1 MTMSLMSSSSS
12 SSCSTPSGRPQD
24 LRERS
29 SHWFH
34 PTTTPATLRRRIRVP
49 WHHHNHSHKR
59 TVPAPRPP
67 LLQKSR
73 SLTTIRTPTA
83 AGTATP
89 KDPLSD
95 CTNGILPAAAPP
107 PPLRYTQS
115 LPFHALPTLSQSQS
129 QQKED
134 HPHKDRNDEDEERE
148 RLQLVAKLTSLCSN
162 SSRSLGGGGNSGEER
177 HSCLENQ
184 GQGAPITTTTT
195 RQAHDASETDKFLPI
210 GHDKFLVSASTH
222 KNGNE
227 TEPQPQY
234 EGPSP
239 HHRDQSNPHTVASSP
254 SPCMHQVMEARG
266 ATRMDVPQDEQE
278 EEEVAPP
285 PPLERKYSL
294 LQRWF
299 GKPQPQQAQQ
309 PQEPAPGGLV
319 MVVSPPPPLLPE
331 HELSLPNQH
340 PTFAPV
346 QGSAMV
352 LPPVVVGGGSHGP
365 QPIGGGGPAVPPSTR
380 TSQMR
385 QRPETH
391 TATFHPKKQHGE
403 WRVVSQTPPPAP
415 PVQESMVATAA
426 VGGTVLET
434 PPRSTSQDS
443 NGRHKNT
450 SPPPPPQQQHHHHPA
465 PPLRGMGAM
474 RRPCRV
480 PSLRNLWSSS
490 TTTNSTTTMSPS
502 ATTRESL
509 KKPLELP
516 PEQHPD
522 VNDHK
527 DNHNKKEK
535 LDHENGLVTP
545 PPLPPPPLLKR
556 RPSLL
561 QRLFQLGGG
570 SSRTLVAVPTGDHHQ
585 GGPPPPRYSS
595 TTTTTAMTTTTT
607 AASRILT
614 TPTLGGGSARS
625 TKPLPR
631 QETEADDQDPS
642 SETSIEEEEEE
653 DWSPWFR
660 PVPSV
665 TPSSSLSVSH
675 SHNSNQT
682 FSTTTTTTTAMRRPA
697 TPDRWSP
704 SPTVEQMMMITTH
717 THTNNLMAPPKL
729 PQRCHESTAPTRTP
743 STAASGDP
751 DTRKKE
757 EEEEDSPSRIP
768 SSFAPCSSPQLRTR
782 TTDQDVVVPPMCCG
796 GGGGTFAASPTSP
809 IRHPGLGSSSHG
821 GGVLAPRATR
831 PSITTAH
838 LQRPTLFSPLP
849 TSTASSSSNNRDP
862 WFFQRYG
869 PSPTAFAI
877 PAPPLLQEKQEADP
891 KSHRIATRTQLLVSS
906 KQASFCWA
914 QGKSKRQP
922 LEERMTRPWHVDQQ
936 KNYSVLP
943 SSHLKKQS
951 DYDTEDDEEDEEL
964 TGLLGRQPLPFRE
977 ASCTSGQLVAPK
989 GILKTSSSCK
999 SKTLAPRTNTPST
1012 SSICSQ
1018 SPSPTIMEEMTLCSN
1033 QPDGSNHQEE
1043 QEEEDDGNHSSFQ
1056 DLLPL
1061 ESLLLETPRPRV
1073 RFDGGVQIREYE
1085 RLLLV
1090 EDDHGKEGRRSP
1102 CLVPL
1107 ALGWGYCPAPA
1118 RMDLEE
1124 YERLRQP
1131 VRCKERRDLYLNA
1144 RQRQSLLWR
1153 YCGRSGPP
1161 PPIRSE
1167 PPKLKKQQQQQHAA
1181 ATNHNTSKSRT
1192 RSRKKQG
1199 LQSSPQ
1205 HKRHRPHQDQDPAKS
1220 LCNGS
1225 HAQSHPMGPSPR
1237 VVLWHTNLGGANPSS
1252 TKIISG
1258 GSGEWHQPDVS
1269 DTSQPV
1275 ATRPPALTAA
1285 GPWDWPEERRG
1296 STRSTTARAPSESA
1310 PVPVVDRTTTTSMMS
1325 GSRTPYHQPC
1335 YPLYRNSPISLP
1347 PPHASYSSVFAPQQ
1361 HPQQE
1366 EHSMD
1371 RMTGL
1376 FPESRETP
1384 FQESS

>member
-12 SSCSTPSGRPQD
+12 WSTPSGLHQDPQD
-24 LRERS
+24 KP

-34 PTTTPATLRRRIRVP
+34 PTTTPATVRRRIRVP
-49 WHHHNHSHKR
+49 WHHRHHSHQR
-59 TVPAPRPP
+59 TVLAPRPP
-67 LLQKSR
+67 LLQKSQ
-73 SLTTIRTPTA
+73 SLTTILTPTA
-83 AGTATP
+83 TVAP

-95 CTNGILPAAAPP
+95 CTNGILPTAPPPPP
-107 PPLRYTQS
+107 PPLRFTQS
-115 LPFHALPTLSQSQS
+115 LPFHSLPTRPSQPQ
-129 QQKED
+129 
-134 HPHKDRNDEDEERE
+134 KDRNDDEERE
-148 RLQLVAKLTSLCSN
+148 RLQLVAKLTSLCS
-162 SSRSLGGGGNSGEER
+162 SRSLEGRNSGEERPER
-177 HSCLENQ
+177 HSCLEDQ
-184 GQGAPITTTTT
+184 GQGALTTTTT
-195 RQAHDASETDKFLPI
+195 RQAHDASETDIFLPI
-210 GHDKFLVSASTH
+210 GQDDKFLVSGTTRKTSY
-222 KNGNE
+222 E
-227 TEPQPQY
+227 TEQQPQHK
-234 EGPSP
+234 GPPP
-239 HHRDQSNPHTVASSP
+239 HHHHQEHSNPHTVASLPSP
-254 SPCMHQVMEARG
+254 SIQVVQAAA
-266 ATRMDVPQDEQE
+266 ATTIMSIDVQQE
-278 EEEVAPP
+278 DEEVAPP

-309 PQEPAPGGLV
+309 QPQGPAPGGLV

-331 HELSLPNQH
+331 HELSLPHQH

-346 QGSAMV
+346 KASAMG
-352 LPPVVVGGGSHGP
+352 LPPVVVGGSHAGP
-365 QPIGGGGPAVPPSTR
+365 QPPHHSPAAGDGPAVPPSTR
-380 TSQMR
+380 TSPML

-415 PVQESMVATAA
+415 VQESMVAAAA

-443 NGRHKNT
+443 NGRHKT
-450 SPPPPPQQQHHHHPA
+450 SPPPPPQQQQHHSA

-480 PSLRNLWSSS
+480 PSLRNLWSNS
-490 TTTNSTTTMSPS
+490 TSSTTTMSPS

-509 KKPLELP
+509 KKSLELP
-516 PEQHPD
+516 PEQHPHC
-522 VNDHK
+522 NDHK
-527 DNHNKKEK
+527 ENHNKKEK

-561 QRLFQLGGG
+561 KRLFQLGGG

-585 GGPPPPRYSS
+585 GGPSLSRYPS
-595 TTTTTAMTTTTT
+595 TTTTTTQ
-607 AASRILT
+607 
-614 TPTLGGGSARS
+614 GGGRARS

-631 QETEADDQDPS
+631 QEHEDDDQDSS
-642 SETSIEEEEEE
+642 SETSIDDEEEE

-675 SHNSNQT
+675 SHNNSSSNQT
-682 FSTTTTTTTAMRRPA
+682 FSTTTTAMRRPA

-729 PQRCHESTAPTRTP
+729 PQRCHESTAPTTTPRTP

-751 DTRKKE
+751 DTRKK
-757 EEEEDSPSRIP
+757 EEEDSPSRIP

-809 IRHPGLGSSSHG
+809 IRHPGLGSSGHG

-849 TSTASSSSNNRDP
+849 TSTASSSNNNRDP

-877 PAPPLLQEKQEADP
+877 PAPPILQEKQGADP

-977 ASCTSGQLVAPK
+977 ASCTSGQLVQPK

-1043 QEEEDDGNHSSFQ
+1043 QEEEDDGNHSSFR

-1073 RFDGGVQIREYE
+1073 TFDGGVQIREYE

-1107 ALGWGYCPAPA
+1107 ALGWRYCPAPA

-1167 PPKLKKQQQQQHAA
+1167 PPKLKKQQQQHHTA
-1181 ATNHNTSKSRT
+1181 ATNHSTSKSRT
-1192 RSRKKQG
+1192 RSRKKHG

-1205 HKRHRPHQDQDPAKS
+1205 HKRHRSHQDQDPAKS
-1220 LCNGS
+1220 LCNDSHSQS
-1225 HAQSHPMGPSPR
+1225 HAMGPSPR

-1258 GSGEWHQPDVS
+1258 GGGGEWHQPDVS

-1275 ATRPPALTAA
+1275 ATRPPALAA
-1285 GPWDWPEERRG
+1285 AAPWDWPEERRG
-1296 STRSTTARAPSESA
+1296 STRSTTARAPSESV

-1361 HPQQE
+1361 HPQQQ

-1376 FPESRETP
+1376 FPESRETS
-1384 FQESS
+1384 FHESS